1 MKQNTTDTPPPVA
14 VVIEYHDQQRVFR
27 TVDLCADA
35 TPDWYRL
42 EVLGYT
48 RANDLIH
55 LLGLRYLDKEMP
67 RIERMLDVVTSYLAN
82 VEIDE
87 EL

>member
-1 MKQNTTDTPPPVA
+1 MTQDIPPVA
-14 VVIEYHDQQRVFR
+14 VVLEYHDKERRFR

-35 TPDWYRL
+35 TPEWYRL

-55 LLGLRYLDKEMP
+55 LLGLRYIDTKRP
-67 RIERMLDVVTSYLAN
+67 PVGRIVDVVTSYLAN
-82 VEIDE
+82 MEIDE
-87 EL
+87 ESN